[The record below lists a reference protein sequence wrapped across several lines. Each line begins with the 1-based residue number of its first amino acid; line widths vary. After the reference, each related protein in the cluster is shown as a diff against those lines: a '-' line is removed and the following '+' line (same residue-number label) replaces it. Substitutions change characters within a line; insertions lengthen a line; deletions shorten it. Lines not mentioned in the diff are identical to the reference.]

1 MSFLKRPIALLIIV
15 FLLSGCVPIE
25 PPDLQ
30 VVLEQQG
37 VPSALV
43 SDGESE
49 PEPEPEPVPALVPSP
64 ADAPLPAETLH
75 SGGIYMYNFEFDAVV
90 FARNEHER
98 FPPASIAKILTLL
111 VVLENIDD
119 LSRIVEVTEAAF
131 APFDSGDPN
140 MEDAATARIE
150 VGQTNLTYL
159 DVLYGLM
166 LPSGCEAANI
176 LAYNV
181 GGGCMDTFVVMMN
194 EKAREVGALNS
205 NFTNASG
212 LYEYNFYSTA
222 YDMFL
227 ITKYTYEKYPLFMQ
241 ISASPTWRM
250 PPNSDFP
257 DGYNIR
263 NTSAG
268 LLLIHELDYT
278 IGIKIGSIFEVFRGG
293 IRFDGFTTLVSMAH
307 KNDLMFMTVS
317 LDADYYDEEGAWSG
331 WHYSDHAALYE
342 WGYSTFSIGYE

>member
-1 MSFLKRPIALLIIV
+1 MKKALALLLGLI
-15 FLLSGCVPIE
+15 LLSGCVPITT
-25 PPDLQ
+25 DLQ

-37 VPSALV
+37 IRNTGDDTLGVPYEE
-43 SDGESE
+43 DE
-49 PEPEPEPVPALVPSP
+49 PSVAVLVPAPGEAIPPEVNH
-64 ADAPLPAETLH
+64 EIH
-75 SGGIYMYNFEFDAVV
+75 SSGIYMYNFEFDTVV
-90 FARNEHER
+90 YAKNEHMR

-111 VVLENIDD
+111 VVLENVDD
-119 LSRIVEVTEAAF
+119 LSQFVTVTEAAF

-140 MEDAATARIE
+140 MEDAATSRIE
-150 VGQTNLTYL
+150 VGQTNVTYL
-159 DVLYGLM
+159 DALYGLM

-194 EKAREVGALNS
+194 DKAREIGTLNS
-205 NFTNASG
+205 NFKNPSG
-212 LYEYNFYSTA
+212 LYEYDFYSTA

-227 ITKYTYEKYPLFMQ
+227 ISKYAFDNYPLFME

-250 PPNSDFP
+250 PPNRDFP
-257 DGYNIR
+257 DGYFIM

-268 LLLIHELDYT
+268 LFTVHELDFT

-307 KNDLMFMTVS
+307 KNNLTFMTVT
-317 LDADYYDEEGAWSG
+317 LDADYYDEEGKRSG
-331 WHYSDHAALYE
+331 WHYADHAELYE
-342 WGYSTFSIGYE
+342 WVYGQFTIDNVR